1 MSDFYTVHPI
11 DAHTWHI
18 EDAFHDY
25 MYLVEGEKCAA
36 LIDTGMGFRGLDET
50 VRGLTDKP
58 VIVLNTHGHL
68 DHVGA
73 NGQFDKV
80 YIMPEDEA
88 LMHEHMSEGYRA
100 VDIPAFIR
108 EIGAQLPKAAEESL
122 IHLPKD
128 FTTVFM
134 EDGQHIDLGG
144 RRLCVIS
151 VPGHTKGSVVFM
163 DRENHQLF
171 SGDMLCTM
179 GIMLNFDCSENVSTF
194 IKSMEKLK
202 AQVEGSRTAIYGGHH
217 VWPIQSDYCDK
228 YIECAK
234 RLLKDSTGS
243 VTEQGTFGEFY
254 RYHFEDISLTYV
266 ERTLQ

>member
-80 YIMPEDEA
+80 YIMSEDEA

-100 VDIPAFIR
+100 VDIPAFIQ
-108 EIGAQLPKAAEESL
+108 EIGAQLPKAAEES
-122 IHLPKD
+122 
-128 FTTVFM
+128 
-134 EDGQHIDLGG
+134 
-144 RRLCVIS
+144 
-151 VPGHTKGSVVFM
+151 
-163 DRENHQLF
+163 
-171 SGDMLCTM
+171 
-179 GIMLNFDCSENVSTF
+179 
-194 IKSMEKLK
+194 
-202 AQVEGSRTAIYGGHH
+202 
-217 VWPIQSDYCDK
+217 
-228 YIECAK
+228 
-234 RLLKDSTGS
+234 
-243 VTEQGTFGEFY
+243 
-254 RYHFEDISLTYV
+254 
-266 ERTLQ
+266 